1 MLQYRAHA
9 VHRTLASASRSYIC
23 ASLIISHYS
32 TGPNTTF
39 QTRRPMRS
47 WANQLQIPFLTSY
60 PITRVDGMKAYSGTG
75 DKGETS
81 LYGGSRVGEVGP
93 KVGAYGAGGELES
106 HRGG

>member
-81 LYGGSRVGEVGP
+81 LYGGDRRAEGGARGEGL
-93 KVGAYGAGGELES
+93 GG
-106 HRGG
+106 GGGGIAS